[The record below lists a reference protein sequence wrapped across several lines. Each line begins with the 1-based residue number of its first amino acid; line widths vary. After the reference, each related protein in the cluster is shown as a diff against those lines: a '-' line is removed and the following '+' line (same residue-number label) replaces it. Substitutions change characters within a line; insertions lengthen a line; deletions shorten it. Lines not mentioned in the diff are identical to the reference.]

1 MCLNPSSGTPI
12 ADEKQ
17 NVSFHSPSTSKP
29 SFFWLN
35 PFDRLDRK
43 EDNASHVRYRTV
55 PELDVWDR
63 RDGIRFPSCRKPI
76 ITTHNTTTWHVAMF
90 SNTADWDDV

>member
-1 MCLNPSSGTPI
+1 MSQSLIRNTNSGR
-12 ADEKQ
+12 EEECF
-17 NVSFHSPSTSKP
+17 VSFTINLKTLN
-29 SFFWLN
+29 FWLN